1 MEKLTKTFID
11 RLEFN
16 GKEKIYFDSELKG
29 FGIRVRNNS
38 KTWIIMYR
46 NKYGVQ
52 KKLTLAKT
60 DKLTP
65 DEARKLAKEKFAE
78 VIKGQDPASD
88 KIEARKGHSMNKEDL
103 QMEID
108 LNKIAYEV
116 LNKLEKLDI
125 DADLKSKIELMAETV
140 MEDTADKIMNNA
152 KITVD
157 ND

>member
-1 MEKLTKTFID
+1 MPKLTKTFID
-11 RLEFN
+11 ELEFN
-16 GKEKIYFDSELKG
+16 GKDKVYFDSELKG

-46 NKYGVQ
+46 NKYGIQ

-65 DEARKLAKEKFAE
+65 DEARKLAKEKFTE

-88 KIEARKGHSMNKEDL
+88 KIKTRKGYYMNKEDL
-103 QMEID
+103 QIEID
-108 LNKIAYEV
+108 LNKIAMEV
-116 LNKLEKLDI
+116 LKKIEKLDI

-140 MEDTADKIMNNA
+140 MEDTADKIMNND